1 MRKIGIAALSPR
13 PRTTKPAPGLFSYVL
28 RGLAA
33 EPGLVPN
40 IIYMPIGRAPGRG
53 LFPYVLRGLAIKRL
67 DQVWCRT
74 SDICRAGARRG
85 AGYSLMS
92 CAVWRSSGWTRSGAG
107 HQIYA
112 DRARAGA
119 RVIPLCLARSG
130 DRAAEPGLVPDIRY
144 MPIGR
149 APGRGLF
156 PYVLRGLAAEPGPV
170 PDIRYMPIGR
180 TPGRGLFPYVL
191 RGLAIERLDQADI
204 RYMPIGCAPGRGL
217 FPYVLRGLAAEPGLV
232 PNIRYMPI
240 GRAPGRGLFPYVL
253 RGLAAEPGPVPDIRY
268 MPIGRAPGRGLFPY
282 VLRGLAAEPGLV
294 PDIKYMPIGRGFLC
308 LVALMD
314 GRAGGGHIIRV
325 SRHLRKSS
333 RPSADRRSSTLTRAA
348 SFTSAA
354 FTGMLVAAGIRISM
368 DAAAAGWTTCH
379 RALWRSSTR
388 TFNSK
393 AMPTAARRISASP
406 PGRPHQALASRT
418 PMAAWRDGIGGG
430 FTRHGVDM
438 TCAAA
443 RRFVVGSAPTGVVQF
458 RPLGM
463 PRMVGRE
470 R

>member
-1 MRKIGIAALSPR
+1 MRKIGIAALGPR

-85 AGYSLMS
+85 ARYSLMS

-112 DRARAGA
+112 DRPAPAPGYSLMSCAVWRSSG
-119 RVIPLCLARSG
+119 RTRSG
-130 DRAAEPGLVPDIRY
+130 AGHRY

-180 TPGRGLFPYVL
+180 TPGRELFPYVL

-232 PNIRYMPI
+232 RRHHIYMPI
-240 GRAPGRGLFPYVL
+240 GRAPGREIFPYLL
-253 RGLAAEPGPVPDIRY
+253 RGLAISAEPGPVPDIRY

-348 SFTSAA
+348 SSPAPPSPA
-354 FTGMLVAAGIRISM
+354 CWWRSGYSHSM
-368 DAAAAGWTTCH
+368 DAAAD
-379 RALWRSSTR
+379 WRSSTR

-393 AMPTAARRISASP
+393 VMPTAARRILASP
-406 PGRPHQALASRT
+406 PGRPQQALASRM
-418 PMAAWRDGIGGG
+418 PWRRGDGVGGG
-430 FTRHGVDM
+430 SLDTAW
-438 TCAAA
+438 T
-443 RRFVVGSAPTGVVQF
+443 
-458 RPLGM
+458 
-463 PRMVGRE
+463 
-470 R
+470 